1 MGFLLIEGQAERGAL
16 VANDGKDALQRNLV
30 GMDAD
35 EVVHVSN
42 VALDS
47 AAFAYQMV

>member
-1 MGFLLIEGQAERGAL
+1 MGLFLIEGQAERGAL
-16 VANDGKDALQRNLV
+16 VAHDGKDALQRNLV

-35 EVVHVSN
+35 EVVHIAN

-47 AAFAYQMV
+47 AAFAYQVV